1 MTRMRS
7 PLVAPF
13 RALTNNAPAPLDLA
27 DLKDASLPV
36 RGVRIGR
43 SMLAPVLPPMVVAT
57 LAPGLMQVSA
67 E

>member
-1 MTRMRS
+1 MTRMRP
-7 PLVAPF
+7 PLAASSH
-13 RALTNNAPAPLDLA
+13 ALADDVPAPSA
-27 DLKDASLPV
+27 VENRKDGPLPA

-43 SMLAPVLPPMVVAT
+43 SLAPALPPMVVAT